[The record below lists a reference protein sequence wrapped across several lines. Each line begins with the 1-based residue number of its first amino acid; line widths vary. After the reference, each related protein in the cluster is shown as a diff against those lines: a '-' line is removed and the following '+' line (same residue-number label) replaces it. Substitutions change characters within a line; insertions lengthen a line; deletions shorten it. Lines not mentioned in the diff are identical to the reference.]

1 MRRDPL
7 NGQAVQSFYLV
18 TPFWNLKRVLAPRTR
33 CYYHGYHGYTPMP
46 TTTSHARKS
55 AVGLRVGH
63 RDGNRRVSK
72 LSDGLGEPRKH
83 VIAN

>member
-1 MRRDPL
+1 MAMPT
-7 NGQAVQSFYLV
+7 A
-18 TPFWNLKRVLAPRTR
+18 T
-33 CYYHGYHGYTPMP
+33 P

-63 RDGNRRVSK
+63 RDGKRRVSK
-72 LSDGLGEPRKH
+72 LPEGLGTGGLGEARKH